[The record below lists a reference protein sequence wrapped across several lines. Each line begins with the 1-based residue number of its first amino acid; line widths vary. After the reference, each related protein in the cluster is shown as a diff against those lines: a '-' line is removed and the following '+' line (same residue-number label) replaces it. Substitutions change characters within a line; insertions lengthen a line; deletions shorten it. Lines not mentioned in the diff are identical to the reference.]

1 MLNQTSELAIKA
13 LVFLALEGDGSPMS
27 PRPIAQSLGCS
38 RSYLAK
44 TTGLLVRAGILRS
57 TRGINGGVLLARK
70 PDEIIL
76 LEIVEACQGL
86 LIANYCSQIEDMKGE
101 VCTFHQAMAEL
112 HEVTVQALS
121 KWTLSDLLNCP
132 AKPTE
137 GDAATKCKMYFLGC
151 ERHCDIKRKRTR
163 RA

>member
-1 MLNQTSELAIKA
+1 MLNQTSELAIKT
-13 LVFLALEGDGSPMS
+13 LVFLALEGNGSPMS
-27 PRPIAQSLGCS
+27 PRPIAESLNCS

-70 PDEIIL
+70 PDEIKL

-86 LIANYCSQIEDMKGE
+86 LIANYCGQIEDMGGE

-112 HEVTVQALS
+112 HEVTVQTLS
-121 KWTLSDLLNCP
+121 KWTLSDLLHCP
-132 AKPTE
+132 AKPTGE
-137 GDAATKCKMYFLGC
+137 DAETKCKMHFSGC
-151 ERHCDIKRKRTR
+151 EKYCNGKRK
-163 RA
+163 